1 VSLQS
6 LIEQHGAVAIFLGA
20 ALEGDLSLVLA
31 GVVAHLGFFPLPLA
45 IGCGAAGSLTSDC
58 LWYALG
64 RWRGPR
70 FRAGA
75 IYRRF
80 GPQVE
85 KLARRLGPWQLLT
98 ARFVYG
104 TKNAT
109 MVFWGLHG
117 LDLRRFLPID
127 ALGCVLGTSAFVTL
141 GYLLGG
147 SAEALMGRVK
157 RIEYLLLAGVVVG
170 VLVLVVIKYVL
181 RRRRIVPAAVDPGPN
196 HRA

>member
-1 VSLQS
+1 VSLQR
-6 LIEQHGAVAIFLGA
+6 LIEDHGAVAIFLGA

-31 GVVAHLGFFPLPLA
+31 GVVAHLGFFDLPLA
-45 IGCGAAGSLTSDC
+45 ILCGIGGSFTSDC

-64 RWRGPR
+64 RWRGPH

-127 ALGCVLGTSAFVTL
+127 ALGVALGTTAFVSL
-141 GYLLGG
+141 GFLLGG
-147 SAEALMGRVK
+147 SAEALIGRVK
-157 RIEYLLLAGVVVG
+157 RVEYLLLAGVVAG
-170 VLVLVVIKYVL
+170 LLVLLVIKHIL
-181 RRRRIVPAAVDPGPN
+181 RRRRLVPAAVDPGPD
-196 HRA
+196 RIA

>member
-1 VSLQS
+1 MTLQH
-6 LIEQHGAVAIFLGA
+6 LLEQHGPAAVFLGA
-20 ALEGDLSLVLA
+20 ALEGDLTIVLA
-31 GVVAHLGFFPLPLA
+31 GVVAHLGYFSLPVA
-45 IGCGAAGSLTSDC
+45 IGWGAAGSLTSDC

-85 KLARRLGPWQLLT
+85 RLAQRLGPWQILT

-117 LDLRRFLPID
+117 LPLRRFLPID
-127 ALGCVLGTSAFVTL
+127 AFGATLGTAAFVAL
-141 GYLLGG
+141 GYALSG
-147 SAEALMGRVK
+147 SATAIVGRVK
-157 RIEYLLLAGVVVG
+157 RVEYLLLAGVVVA
-170 VLVLVVIKYVL
+170 VLVLLLIKVIL
-181 RRRRIVPAAVDPGPN
+181 RRRRIVPAAIDPGPDP
-196 HRA
+196 R

>member
-1 VSLQS
+1 MSLQR
-6 LIEQHGAVAIFLGA
+6 LIEDHGAVAIFLGA

-31 GVVAHLGFFPLPLA
+31 GVVAHLGFFDLPLA
-45 IGCGAAGSLTSDC
+45 ILCGIGGSFTSDC

-64 RWRGPR
+64 RWRGPH

-117 LDLRRFLPID
+117 LDLRRFLPIEWSTCSSP
-127 ALGCVLGTSAFVTL
+127 ASWPASSSSSSSSTSSAAAASFRPRWIPVPTASRSLPPASAPASFPAWMPTGC
-141 GYLLGG
+141 
-147 SAEALMGRVK
+147 
-157 RIEYLLLAGVVVG
+157 
-170 VLVLVVIKYVL
+170 
-181 RRRRIVPAAVDPGPN
+181 
-196 HRA
+196 

>member
-1 VSLQS
+1 MSIQH
-6 LIEQHGAVAIFLGA
+6 IMEQHGTVAVFLGA

-45 IGCGAAGSLTSDC
+45 IACGAAGSLTSDC

-75 IYRRF
+75 VYRRF

-85 KLARRLGPWQLLT
+85 KLARRLGVWQLLT

-104 TKNAT
+104 TKNAS

-117 LDLRRFLPID
+117 LELRRFIPID
-127 ALGCVLGTSAFVTL
+127 AVGCLLGTAAFVSL
-141 GYLLGG
+141 GYALGG
-147 SAEALMGRVK
+147 SADVLIGRVK
-157 RIEYLLLAGVVVG
+157 RVEYLLLAGVIVG
-170 VLVLVVIKYVL
+170 ILVLVFIKYVL
-181 RRRRIVPAAVDPGPN
+181 RRKRIVPAAIDPGPDP
-196 HRA
+196 AP

>member
-1 VSLQS
+1 MGLQHF
-6 LIEQHGAVAIFLGA
+6 LERHGVLAVFIGA
-20 ALEGDLSLVLA
+20 ALEGDLTLVLT
-31 GVVAHLGFFPLPLA
+31 GIVAHLGYFPLAAA
-45 IGCGAAGSLTSDC
+45 IGAGAAGSLVSDC

-70 FRAGA
+70 FRAGS

-85 KLARRLGPWQLLT
+85 KLAARLGPWQLLT

-117 LDLRRFLPID
+117 LRFRRFFPID
-127 ALGCVLGTSAFVTL
+127 MLGCALGAGTFVTL
-141 GYLLGG
+141 GFLLGG
-147 SAEALMGRVK
+147 SAEALMGKVK
-157 RIEYLLLAGVVVG
+157 RIEYLLLAGIVLAVVV
-170 VLVLVVIKYVL
+170 LFVIKHIL
-181 RRRRIVPAAVDPGPN
+181 RKRRIVPAAVDPGP
-196 HRA
+196 AT

>member
-1 VSLQS
+1 MWLEHLLKNHG
-6 LIEQHGAVAIFLGA
+6 LIAVFLGA
-20 ALEGDLSLVLA
+20 ALEGDMMLVLS
-31 GVVAHLGFFPLPLA
+31 GVVAHLGYFPLPA
-45 IGCGAAGSLTSDC
+45 AMVVGAAGSLTSDC

-80 GPQVE
+80 GRQVE
-85 KLARRLGPWQLLT
+85 RLAQRLGPWQLLT

-117 LDLRRFLPID
+117 LELRRFLPID
-127 ALGCVLGTSAFVTL
+127 ALGCALGTSAFVGL

-147 SAEALMGRVK
+147 SAQVLLGKAK
-157 RIEYLLLAGVVVG
+157 RIEYLLLGGIVVT
-170 VLVLVVIKYVL
+170 LVVLFTIKHVL
-181 RRRRIVPAAVDPGPN
+181 RKRRIVPPAIDSGPIP
-196 HRA
+196 